1 MSEETVRTLLELAAR
16 APSGTNT
23 QPWKVIALAGEARDS
38 LCQAVMAARE
48 KSTVDIGVRHI
59 EKLTKRHYNAI
70 DILWLRQIISDP
82 YPRVLV
88 WRKQN

>member
-1 MSEETVRTLLELAAR
+1 MEPERCGAYMGREM
-16 APSGTNT
+16 
-23 QPWKVIALAGEARDS
+23 Q
-38 LCQAVMAARE
+38 RE
-48 KSTVDIGVRHI
+48 KSTVDIGVHHI

-82 YPRVLV
+82 YPLVFV

>member
-1 MSEETVRTLLELAAR
+1 LVKNPRPERPGVFLWSQ
-16 APSGTNT
+16 ND
-23 QPWKVIALAGEARDS
+23 AGRIRGREM
-38 LCQAVMAARE
+38 QRE